1 MINNKEAEKDQ
12 WQQLLLTER
21 DKWLNFHK
29 KAYKDDLEAAN
40 LLLLKHPRWSII
52 ADYYAMHD
60 LAKYYLGKTHNIKIS
75 SPDIHKQK
83 GDKPNAA

>member
-29 KAYKDDLEAAN
+29 KAYKDDLEAAK